1 MNRDEFCSLPPSV
14 ALGLLYDAYAKELV
28 NVPVPKLPSPPKFD
42 TRISRKGGMFV
53 WASEMLLNDLK
64 FWHERNAAGATDG
77 SQYAEKN
84 AKMAKALEYWIK
96 WRIAY
101 PTDVW
106 FGERSQGR
114 ATVKVRANPPSR
126 DPEQY
131 PWERSGG
138 DGSSSKPAG
147 GGFADADGAGGGD
160 DDIPF

>member
-1 MNRDEFCSLPPSV
+1 MTEEEFCTLPPSV
-14 ALGLLYDAYAKELV
+14 ALGLVYKAFAKELAS
-28 NVPVPKLPSPPKFD
+28 VPAPKLPFPPKFD
-42 TRISRKGGMFV
+42 TRISRKGGVFV

-96 WRIAY
+96 WRIAF
-101 PTDVW
+101 PTDIW
-106 FGERSQGR
+106 FGERSSGR

-131 PWERSGG
+131 PWESSGNN
-138 DGSSSKPAG
+138 STSKPASG
-147 GGFADADGAGGGD
+147 GGFADADGDGGD